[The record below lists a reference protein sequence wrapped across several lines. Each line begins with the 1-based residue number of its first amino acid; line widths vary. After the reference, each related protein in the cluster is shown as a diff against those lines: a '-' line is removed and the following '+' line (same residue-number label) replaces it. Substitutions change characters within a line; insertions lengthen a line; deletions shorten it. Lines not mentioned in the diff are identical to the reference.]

1 MKIVYRG
8 AVFFIFVSILIVV
21 ILYARG
27 YRFDLNSKSVTSTGI
42 LAVSTYP
49 KAAKV
54 FINDELKGAS
64 DINLSLPPGT
74 YRIEIKKEGYTTW
87 EKTVMLKGELVV
99 TADALLLPVS
109 PSLSSLTNLGIVKAI
124 ALGQTEKIILF
135 SQNNDEEKDG
145 IYLFDAT
152 KKTFSFF
159 PPLKLIILKKDL
171 ESDVKLENA
180 SLIYSPD
187 YKQGVISFS
196 PSRSYLISLDEQNDN
211 TIEVSKSKDQLI
223 QAWEKEKKK
232 IQSKILETF
241 PKEFAKIA
249 SDSFHIVDFSPDET
263 KVLYYPKTSVTL
275 PIMISP
281 RLISVNQT
289 KEERTLKKDNLYIY
303 DKREDKNYNINSVK
317 LIPPESTVL
326 WHPDSKHLFFNESLK
341 ISIIEYDGINKQ
353 TVYSGPFVG
362 PFFTVTNNGQIIILG
377 NLNPE
382 NNPFPDLYAVI
393 L

>member
-1 MKIVYRG
+1 MKIIYKG
-8 AVFFIFVSILIVV
+8 AIFFIFISILATI

-54 FINDELKGAS
+54 FINGELKGVS
-64 DINLSLPPGT
+64 DINLSLPPGA

-87 EKTVMLKGELVV
+87 EKTVALKGELVV

-159 PPLKLIILKKDL
+159 PPLKLIILKKNL
-171 ESDVKLENA
+171 EPDMKLENA

-187 YKQGVISFS
+187 YKQGIISFS
-196 PSRSYLISLDEQNDN
+196 PSRSYLISLDEQNN
-211 TIEVSKSKDQLI
+211 STIEVSKSKDQLI

-249 SDSFHIVDFSPDET
+249 SDSFHIIDFSPDET
-263 KVLYYPKTSVTL
+263 KVLYRPKISTTF
-275 PIMISP
+275 PIVISP
-281 RLISVNQT
+281 RLVSVNQT
-289 KEERTLKKDNLYIY
+289 KEERTLKINTFYVY
-303 DKREDKNYNINSVK
+303 DKREDKNYNMKTLS
-317 LIPPESTVL
+317 LSQPEGSVL
-326 WHPDSKHLFFNESLK
+326 WHPDSKHLLFNEPLK

-362 PFFTVTNNGQIIILG
+362 SFFTVTNNGQIIILG